1 MIAGSHGW
9 LLLVGSVLAGAAGF
23 CICSILRRRLLY
35 DLHKI
40 PGPAGWPLL
49 GNALDM
55 LGPNA
60 FYFHQVPGDD
70 LRRTDQRRDR
80 VASSASCA
88 RATVTLLKQHSH
100 GRYTLGSLCLV
111 TSQWPVQL
119 LADWTEKYGQV
130 FVYHLGTQPVLAV
143 TDPEEVARFCNNSNK
158 QANLPKWSKIYLVTE
173 PVSFGHKSDKC
184 VCLQCTSKQ
193 R

>member
-1 MIAGSHGW
+1 MIDGSHGW
-9 LLLVGSVLAGAAGF
+9 FLLFGSVLAGAAGF
-23 CICSILRRRLLY
+23 FIYSIARRRLLY

-40 PGPAGWPLL
+40 PGPGGWPLL

-60 FYFHQVPGDD
+60 FYFHKVNGDD
-70 LRRTDQRRDR
+70 L
-80 VASSASCA
+80 
-88 RATVTLLKQHSH
+88 KQ
-100 GRYTLGSLCLV
+100 TLGCLCLV
-111 TSQWPVQL
+111 TLLWSVQL

-130 FVYHLGTQPVLAV
+130 FIYHLGLQPVLAV

-173 PVSFGHKSDKC
+173 PVSFCRVTGSH
-184 VCLQCTSKQ
+184 VCMYSVVSTVDQPCKRFCMLAEGATLLNAWHP